1 MNEPRN
7 DPHDKESGN
16 SDHSRHHSCNVS
28 IHQPAHL
35 LSETVRPE
43 SHLKNL
49 FLFSSL
55 LRAREKYCRP
65 SRTGFCCNNLLKTHR
80 V

>member
-43 SHLKNL
+43 SHLKSL
-49 FLFSSL
+49 FLFSSSYEL
-55 LRAREKYCRP
+55 VKNTAVLQEQDSAAITC
-65 SRTGFCCNNLLKTHR
+65 
-80 V
+80 